1 MGQHVRGKLGPAGRI
16 ELVRLMREDGLSER
30 EAAASLSV
38 APSTAH
44 HWSVRERGASPQ
56 ERVSGAWALDRSS
69 RPHRSPRR
77 TAADVERRVCQARAR
92 TGWGP
97 RLLAAETGVAHC
109 TVHAILRRHGR
120 SRAPKTKRGE
130 VCRYQWPCPGD
141 LVHVDVKKYPRF
153 RRPGHAVTGDRTST
167 YAEKTARLGEDFF
180 HAMVDDHS
188 RLVYGELL
196 ADEKAD
202 TVTAFFGRA
211 LAHFAGHGI
220 EVRRVMTDGA
230 WSYTRNR
237 DLRQLLNDRGIRH
250 IVTPPYTPRWN
261 GKVER
266 FHQTMGTRVGQGR
279 ALQDQ
284 QHAQPR
290 PATLAGA
297 LQRAQAPLSPQRPTT
312 HQPRSQPLRAGQLVP
327 QTEPRSLA
335 ISGDPRNDETP
346 ARAGAPKRWS

>member
-30 EAAASLSV
+30 QAAACLSV
-38 APSTAH
+38 AASTAH
-44 HWSVRERGASPQ
+44 HWSVRERQAGPL
-56 ERVSGAWALDRSS
+56 ERVSGSWALDRSS

-77 TAADVERRVCQARAR
+77 TPADVERRVCEARER

-97 RLLAAETGVAHC
+97 RLLAGETGVAHS
-109 TVHAILRRHGR
+109 TVHAILRRHGC
-120 SRAPKTKRGE
+120 SRAPKAGRGE
-130 VCRYQWPCPGD
+130 VCRYEWPCPGD

-153 RRPGHAVTGDRTST
+153 RRPGHAVTGDRTKT
-167 YAEKTARLGEDFF
+167 YVEKQTKLGDDFF

-211 LAHFAGHGI
+211 LAHFAARGI
-220 EVRRVMTDGA
+220 HVRRVMTDGA

-237 DLRQLLNDRGIRH
+237 DLRQLLSASAIRH

-266 FHQTMGTRVGQGR
+266 FHQTMEREWAKGVRYKTSGARNHALPHWLEHYNERRPHSALNGRPPITR
-279 ALQDQ
+279 A
-284 QHAQPR
+284 
-290 PATLAGA
+290 
-297 LQRAQAPLSPQRPTT
+297 
-312 HQPRSQPLRAGQLVP
+312 
-327 QTEPRSLA
+327 
-335 ISGDPRNDETP
+335 RNLPGHDN
-346 ARAGAPKRWS
+346 